1 MDIDAVN
8 ADHGPQKNPAVKL
21 PGHPEHSILLHGSA
35 AVVRLGGIAGGG
47 PK

>member
-8 ADHGPQKNPAVKL
+8 AEHGPSISIGWEL
-21 PGHPEHSILLHGSA
+21 PGHFEPSTLLHGSA
-35 AVVRLGGIAGGG
+35 AVVRLGGIADGG